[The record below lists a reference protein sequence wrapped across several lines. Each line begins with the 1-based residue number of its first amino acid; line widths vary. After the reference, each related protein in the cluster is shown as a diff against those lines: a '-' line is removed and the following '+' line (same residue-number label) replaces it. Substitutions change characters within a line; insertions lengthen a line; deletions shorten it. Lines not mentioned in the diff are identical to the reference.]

1 MKRILLSMMLLAG
14 LTATAQEIT
23 LNNNGVY
30 ERKEIVIVDSLKLST
45 LYTRS
50 LEALSDWA
58 GSQQRSKANIDV
70 QDKDEGLV
78 IYKGKL
84 YLGYGKQN
92 FMYGWDTFA
101 DFTLKVRCKDGRAQ
115 VSIIVPS
122 LTYYWTGN
130 DTETTV
136 PISEVLPIYKYEG
149 KMLIKK
155 ASLALAPKIP
165 EEVNAFISIIA
176 NKIANGSA
184 DDDF

>member
-1 MKRILLSMMLLAG
+1 MKKVILFVFLAVAITLS
-14 LTATAQEIT
+14 AQEVQLT
-23 LNNNGVY
+23 NGVY
-30 ERKEIVIVDSLKLST
+30 EQKVVVTADSVKAGT
-45 LYTRS
+45 LYTRA

-58 GSQQRSKANIDV
+58 GSQQRSKANVDV

-78 IYKGKL
+78 VYKGKL

-115 VSIIVPS
+115 ISVTVPS
-122 LTYYWTGN
+122 LTYYWTANN
-130 DTETTV
+130 DEVTV
-136 PISEVLPIYKYEG
+136 PISEVLPTFQYKG

-155 ASLALAPKIP
+155 ASKALAPKVP
-165 EEVNAFISIIA
+165 QEVGIIIKTIGKRIA
-176 NKIANGSA
+176 NPV